1 MSEAPTPNSEQ
12 YKGRKSGVRRI
23 LKAIGYS
30 IDGIKAAVEEAG
42 FRELLCLHGALL
54 LLLIFLPFP
63 LAEKM
68 LLVLVSGMSL
78 ITELLNTALEAA
90 VDHTSL
96 EIHPLAK
103 RAKDAGS
110 AAQYTCLTFIA
121 ILWGMAVYGWLAA

>member
-1 MSEAPTPNSEQ
+1 MPDNNAEQ
-12 YKGRKSGVRRI
+12 YKGQKSGLTRLR
-23 LKAIGYS
+23 KAIGYS
-30 IDGIKAAVEEAG
+30 IDGIRGALQEAA
-42 FRELLCLHGALL
+42 FRELLCLHGVLL
-54 LLLIFLPFP
+54 ALLIFLPFP
-63 LAEKM
+63 LPEKM
-68 LLVLVSGMSL
+68 LLVLASGVSL
-78 ITELLNTALEAA
+78 VTELLNTALEAA

>member
-1 MSEAPTPNSEQ
+1 MQNNPSEQ
-12 YKGRKSGVRRI
+12 YKGRKSSLGRI
-23 LKAIGYS
+23 RKALGYS
-30 IDGIKAAVEEAG
+30 IDGIRAAIEEAG
-42 FRELLCLHGALL
+42 FRELLCLQGILL
-54 LLLIFLPFP
+54 ALLIFLPFP

-68 LLVLVSGMSL
+68 LLVLASGMSL

-110 AAQYTCLTFIA
+110 AAQYICLTFIV
-121 ILWGMAVYGWLAA
+121 ILWGMALYGWLAT

>member
-1 MSEAPTPNSEQ
+1 MQNNPSEQ
-12 YKGRKSGVRRI
+12 YKGRKSSLGRI
-23 LKAIGYS
+23 RKALGYS
-30 IDGIKAAVEEAG
+30 LDGIRAAIEEAG
-42 FRELLCLHGALL
+42 FRELLCLHGILL
-54 LLLIFLPFP
+54 VLLIFLPFP

-68 LLVLVSGMSL
+68 LLVLASGMSL

-121 ILWGMAVYGWLAA
+121 ILWGMALYGWLAA